1 MATFGR
7 RFLTAWFGNLR
18 SVEAPEGLSG
28 EEAREPQQDEWWCL
42 DKVYYMN
49 ICNRNSY
56 LHYTIVMNGDVR
68 S

>member
-28 EEAREPQQDEWWCL
+28 EEAREPQQDEC
-42 DKVYYMN
+42 
-49 ICNRNSY
+49 
-56 LHYTIVMNGDVR
+56 
-68 S
+68 